1 MTTRA
6 NEGLKSIKKYIQAEF
21 KDILC
26 LPSLYIGPVEPIKE
40 VMWVYEEQAGMI
52 QREISYAPG
61 LQKIFDEILVNAVD
75 NKLRDSSMN
84 TLKVDIDL

>member
-1 MTTRA
+1 MRF
-6 NEGLKSIKKYIQAEF
+6 N
-21 KDILC
+21 DILC

-75 NKLRDSSMN
+75 NNLRDSSMD
-84 TLKVDIDL
+84 TLKVDTDP

>member
-6 NEGLKSIKKYIQAEF
+6 NERLKSIKKYLRF
-21 KDILC
+21 NDILC

-61 LQKIFDEILVNAVD
+61 LQKIFDEILVNTVD
-75 NKLRDSSMN
+75 NKLRDSSMD
-84 TLKVDIDL
+84 TLKVDIDP